1 MRELLPFCLHCFD
14 FSHTA
19 ERTINLSPCMV
30 FCREARVVSAL
41 YCLPH
46 GIVVLKQQQWEEEDK
61 NHEDYLRY

>member
-1 MRELLPFCLHCFD
+1 
-14 FSHTA
+14 
-19 ERTINLSPCMV
+19 MV